1 MGSEEG
7 KIVVEKNQSKKNIR
21 PRKKVW
27 ISVLLFN

>member
-21 PRKKVW
+21 PRKKV
-27 ISVLLFN
+27 SVLLFN